1 MYNLGLSTTDLTAYV
16 AGFAAS
22 HEVRVRVFLLDLMH
36 NVLADLTEAGQ
47 EMVLGGQ
54 VTVAAD
60 KDITRSAS
68 LELIDA
74 KGVLPFDSNAP
85 YDGALF
91 MDRMIQITYGVR
103 SADHLDRW
111 VDCPIFTGPISK
123 LNRTGHVVSVE
134 CLGKEWLAQRPAWR
148 TKNYRIGSLR
158 TSIIRELLT
167 ETGETKFNL
176 DTWALK
182 TAHKYGV
189 GRETDVWELAKRMGA
204 GRLLYY
210 NGAGTLVCRPA
221 LARSIYT
228 FATGDGGTVV
238 TAPQIDYQ
246 ADNVRNIVWV
256 VGGTPKGKKVPV
268 QYTAYADRN
277 HPMSAQSLGRNG
289 KSRHLVEKIEDND
302 LLKESDCTERAEAE
316 LARFL
321 QLYVSVGFDA
331 VPVPFLEEKDAVT
344 IKTADYS
351 QTFGLDQ
358 FIIPLEAGKAATI
371 GYVERRTAN
380 KAKIRRT
387 KR

>member
-1 MYNLGLSTTDLTAYV
+1 MYNMGLSTVDLTAYV
-16 AGFAAS
+16 AGLAAP
-22 HEVRVRVFLLDLMH
+22 HEIRVQGYVLDLQH
-36 NVLADLTEAGQ
+36 NVLAELRDMIQT
-47 EMVLGGQ
+47 GQ
-54 VTVAAD
+54 VTVDAD

-68 LELIDA
+68 LELTDS

-103 SADHLDRW
+103 SAKLDRW
-111 VDCPIFTGPISK
+111 VDVPIFTGPISK
-123 LNRTGHVVSVE
+123 LNRTGKTVSVS

-148 TKNYRIGSLR
+148 TKNYRVGSLR
-158 TSIIRELLT
+158 TSVIRDLLT
-167 ETGETKFNL
+167 EVGETKFNL
-176 DTWALK
+176 DTWTLK
-182 TAHKYGV
+182 TANKYGV
-189 GRETDVWELAKRMGA
+189 ARETDVWALAERMGA

-221 LARSIYT
+221 LARPVYT
-228 FATGDGGTVV
+228 FKTGTGGTVGTDV
-238 TAPQIDYQ
+238 QIDYQ
-246 ADNVRNIVWV
+246 ADGVRNIVWV

-289 KSRHLVEKIEDND
+289 KARHLVEKIEDND
-302 LLKESDCTERAEAE
+302 LLKESDCEERAEAE
-316 LARFL
+316 LARLL

-331 VPVPFLEEKDAVT
+331 VPVPFLEEKDAVAIQT
-344 IKTADYS
+344 GDYS

-358 FIIPLEAGKAATI
+358 FTIPLEVGKTSTI
-371 GYVERRTAN
+371 GYLERRTAN